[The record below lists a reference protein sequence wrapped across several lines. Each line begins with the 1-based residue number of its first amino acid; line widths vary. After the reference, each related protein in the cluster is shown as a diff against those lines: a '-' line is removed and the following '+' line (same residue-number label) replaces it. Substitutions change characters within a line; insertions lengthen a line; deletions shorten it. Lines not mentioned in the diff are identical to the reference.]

1 MKKIYSNNKS
11 SILLKKAF
19 KKAILP
25 NNTNFKSNIFEEN
38 ENIFAQSHE
47 EMILIYNELANE
59 YRELLKQKELIENE
73 KKITISK
80 LASINKKD
88 QKLNYLIDKV
98 KKEKK

>member
-1 MKKIYSNNKS
+1 
-11 SILLKKAF
+11 
-19 KKAILP
+19 
-25 NNTNFKSNIFEEN
+25 
-38 ENIFAQSHE
+38 
-47 EMILIYNELANE
+47 MILIYNELANE